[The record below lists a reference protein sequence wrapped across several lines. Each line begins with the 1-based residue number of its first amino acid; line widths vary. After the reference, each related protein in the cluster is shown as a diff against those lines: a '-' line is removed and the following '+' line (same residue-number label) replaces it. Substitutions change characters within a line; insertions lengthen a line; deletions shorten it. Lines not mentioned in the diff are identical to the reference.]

1 MMAPAAT
8 YRRRAFRLVLAVAIC
23 VAPTLANAPTV
34 LALPAGSQN
43 VAYVYDFG
51 FGSPGSKSCTVNA
64 GGVGIN
70 DLHPPGPGAPNLP
83 NSRARGSIRA
93 GKPRDPRGGHFPQLP
108 AAARGAG

>member
-1 MMAPAAT
+1 MAPAAT

-34 LALPAGSQN
+34 LALPAGSQT

-64 GGVGIN
+64 GGVRIN
-70 DLHPPGPGAPNLP
+70 ALKPPRCGASIFPNTGTGGPL
-83 NSRARGSIRA
+83 
-93 GKPRDPRGGHFPQLP
+93 
-108 AAARGAG
+108 GAGHNGTSARVSFSPLT

>member
-1 MMAPAAT
+1 MATAAT

-64 GGVGIN
+64 GRVGVHHPKPPACVAPIFKNSGTRGAHRGAN
-70 DLHPPGPGAPNLP
+70 TPHPLRANFTHPHPPP
-83 NSRARGSIRA
+83 
-93 GKPRDPRGGHFPQLP
+93 PRT
-108 AAARGAG
+108 